1 MLLPI
6 KPEPVVGFP
15 MPRMRV
21 VRPLVPQRSVRAQQV
36 LKQ

>member
-6 KPEPVVGFP
+6 RPESVVGFP

-21 VRPLVPQRSVRAQQV
+21 VLPLVPQQSARVRQA
-36 LKQ
+36 LK